1 MLHRRAQPIHPCLA
15 LLRLCTDHAHKRS
28 NSKLHG
34 RCFELFAQ
42 LTKVKARIAD
52 LEIRLSADA
61 FAPYARRRA
70 RVVSQCVGACSWL
83 RRAAATNCGVLSG
96 GPCGLCRRRS
106 PGWFVALVCFTC
118 VLDSQG
124 LGGGALTK
132 RSSAIGIRSIPRP
145 APRDRSR
152 RDESSSVTARN
163 VPPPFYGNSRCC
175 REVAPT
181 RSHSRPR
188 RRHGISASQCR
199 LHVTVASR
207 QELRTTL
214 QRIAAADIASAGR
227 RTKACSNG

>member
-1 MLHRRAQPIHPCLA
+1 MLTASSLLSHRIAAVAVRQSGSYREGAAAYSVLHRRAQPMHPCLA

-118 VLDSQG
+118 ILDSQG

-145 APRDRSR
+145 SR
-152 RDESSSVTARN
+152 PLPARRALLYSTRN
-163 VPPPFYGNSRCC
+163 VPPPFFIHVNS
-175 REVAPT
+175 V
-181 RSHSRPR
+181 
-188 RRHGISASQCR
+188 
-199 LHVTVASR
+199 
-207 QELRTTL
+207 
-214 QRIAAADIASAGR
+214 R
-227 RTKACSNG
+227 RTRGRANSA